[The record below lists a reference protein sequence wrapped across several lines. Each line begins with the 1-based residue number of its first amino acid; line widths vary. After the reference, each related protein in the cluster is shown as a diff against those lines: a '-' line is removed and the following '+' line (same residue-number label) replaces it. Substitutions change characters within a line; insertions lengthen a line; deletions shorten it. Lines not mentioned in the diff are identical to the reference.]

1 MKSRLAILLVIS
13 ITIFALIVSGCAP
26 KAEPAPAPTAEPT
39 AAPTAE
45 PTKAP
50 TPAPEEKVIKWKMQS
65 SWGGGLLQ
73 ELATGFASRVTE
85 LSNGRLEIECH
96 TGGSIVGPFEVLDA
110 TSAGTL
116 DCYHSWPGYW
126 LGTIPSS
133 PFFGGDSAFASS
145 QVPWITWMYHGG
157 QELWLEA
164 YQEVGF
170 NIGTVQCLGLRA
182 PEVFAW
188 SNVPLVKLDDFK
200 GLTFRVSGY
209 WAEVFKG
216 LGASVVTLPGSE
228 VLPALERGTIDATEW
243 GVMNEDWDVGLQ
255 DVTDYAVLTAFRQA
269 FPTFDLGVN
278 QDSWD
283 ALTPDLQQTI
293 KTVAKEYTYWYLTE
307 GTYRDVMI
315 LKKLES
321 EVTITVL
328 DKEVPTEMYRLMG
341 ELYDR
346 IGAEDPMTAKA
357 VASAKAFQDQYNYY
371 AEKMFPYVI
380 K

>member
-1 MKSRLAILLVIS
+1 MKNRAVVLVLS
-13 ITIFALIVSGCAP
+13 LVLIVSLLLVGCA
-26 KAEPAPAPTAEPT
+26 KAVTPAPSPAPAPEQET
-39 AAPTAE
+39 
-45 PTKAP
+45 
-50 TPAPEEKVIKWKMQS
+50 IKWKMQS
-65 SWGGGLLQ
+65 SWSGALLQ

-85 LSNGRLEIECH
+85 LSNGRLEIECL

-126 LGTIPSS
+126 LGTVPSS
-133 PFFGGDSAFASS
+133 PFFGGDTAFASGPI
-145 QVPWITWMYHGG
+145 PWITWLYQGGG
-157 QELWLEA
+157 QDLWLEA
-164 YQEVGF
+164 YQDAGY

-188 SNVPLVKLDDFK
+188 SNVPLVKLDDFQ
-200 GLTFRVSGY
+200 GLTFRISGY
-209 WAEVFKG
+209 WAEVFEG
-216 LGASVVTLPGSE
+216 IGATVVTLPGSE

-255 DVTDYAVLTAFRQA
+255 DVTNYAVLTAFRQA

-278 QDSWD
+278 QESWD
-283 ALTPDLQQTI
+283 ALSPDLQQLV

-307 GTYRDVMI
+307 GTYRDTMI
-315 LKKLES
+315 LEQLENK
-321 EVTITVL
+321 VTVTVL

-341 ELYDR
+341 ELYDEL
-346 IGAEDPMTAKA
+346 GAEDPMTAKA
-357 VASAKAFQDQYNYY
+357 VASAKAFQDKYNVY